1 MVSDVLSIDRMCDVE
16 GGMMT
21 KLEYP
26 KLRCCEK

>member
-1 MVSDVLSIDRMCDVE
+1 MLSIDRMCDVE

-26 KLRCCEK
+26 KTENCCEK